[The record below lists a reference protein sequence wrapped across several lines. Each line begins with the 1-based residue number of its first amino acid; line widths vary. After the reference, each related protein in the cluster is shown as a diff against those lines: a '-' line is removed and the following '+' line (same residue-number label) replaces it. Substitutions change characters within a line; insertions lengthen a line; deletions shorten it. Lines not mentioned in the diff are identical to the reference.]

1 MISVEIRKLIVA
13 ARKDGMQIKEIE
25 KAYHVKKSSIYNFLN
40 LVQETGDV
48 IPRTCNCGRKPA
60 LDEDGLKHLENLL
73 QEQPDIT
80 LEEIKEKLDLPIGIT
95 AISTI
100 ITRKLHYRFKKRRY
114 MPVNVT
120 ARTCRKREY
129 CGKSS
134 NRK

>member
-1 MISVEIRKLIVA
+1 MISIEVRKLIVA

-25 KAYHVKKSSIYNFLN
+25 RAYHVKKSSIYNFLD

-48 IPRTCNCGRKPA
+48 IPRTCNCGRKPT
-60 LDEDGLKHLENLL
+60 LDEDGLKRLENLL
-73 QEQPDIT
+73 QGQPDIT

-100 ITRKLHYRFKKRRY
+100 ITQKLHYRFKKRRY
-114 MPVNVT
+114 MPANVT
-120 ARTCRKREY
+120 ARTCRKSES
-129 CGKSS
+129 CGKSN